1 MKSHFHRLQ
10 LVFMYYLQYAL
21 LVASSLR
28 VMAAEEGWKEQPQ
41 EVFLKKKYIA
51 APCRTYFVYQSR
63 GLIRTSNISIYLE

>member
-41 EVFLKKKYIA
+41 EVFLKKKIHSSTMSHVF
-51 APCRTYFVYQSR
+51 CLSIQ
-63 GLIRTSNISIYLE
+63 GLN